1 MDAGKTGQ
9 FIKQLRT
16 EKNLSQY
23 QLAKMIPISRQA
35 VSKWECAISIPDSST
50 LVILS
55 KIFDV
60 TVDELLTGERKNEK
74 TPEKLKEVTLKMV
87 DENISKSKKIRNMI
101 LINIVVAVLLILFFF
116 IYYFINS
123 YNSIKF
129 YNVNSKGKIFSQS
142 NGILIVTKQKIYFQ
156 SGKLVYDD
164 KNVKI
169 KKLNL
174 YYSKNGKSNLIYS
187 TKDSDFLL
195 IDYYGYNLYFKFNE
209 VDKLKDS
216 LYLEIIYNDD
226 EKEKLHLKV
235 TNYFSNNSIFSSKLK
250 FLMDNNHLG
259 NAVGKIK
266 EKSDNSEEKSSEKEE
281 KEEKSK
287 EKSTI
292 KDSNIITDN
301 ENANKNESEDN
312 VEVTNEKDDSKT
324 KDNYEKILGYLE
336 NKDLLIKMIKK
347 NFTLESD
354 RYEKIYSKTYE
365 KDNVKVHFS
374 YDETMNLFNILIESD
389 NERYECFWGFDFDL
403 ISLNIFKDN
412 NLVNEIYV
420 FRSDIINKSEN
431 YQILADIIFKY
442 LEIFIEWG
450 RTC

>member
-312 VEVTNEKDDSKT
+312 VEVTNKKDDSKT

-347 NFTLESD
+347 NFTLEDNSFIKV
-354 RYEKIYSKTYE
+354 YTKNYLSNGAEVNISFFEKNNTLNIYA
-365 KDNVKVHFS
+365 
-374 YDETMNLFNILIESD
+374 IQ
-389 NERYECFWGFDFDL
+389 NEFVYECNWKL
-403 ISLNIFKDN
+403 NSNIILLNIYENDDLK
-412 NLVNEIYV
+412 NEIII
-420 FRSDIINKSEN
+420 SDSDFANKSEN

-442 LEIFIEWG
+442 LEIFIE
-450 RTC
+450 